1 MPPLCREHQNVSLT
15 SRTSFL
21 RDRSALAHVRD
32 LFKRFA
38 SNAHNLKFFDSL
50 QDATPDIPQPVRSP
64 DGRLTSEHTRVTL
77 MPLRLSVTQSCQILL
92 GPVDLKGFESPPR
105 MRRRNTGPAAEV
117 KPRQFKFAN
126 VPACAMVAHSPT
138 PKSVPQKD
146 NKKMEGSTDD
156 VHLRRMPLV
165 KAGLRQLKNM

>member
-1 MPPLCREHQNVSLT
+1 MFPLT
-15 SRTSFL
+15 SCTLSCVTGLHIRGT
-21 RDRSALAHVRD
+21 
-32 LFKRFA
+32 FKRFA
-38 SNAHNLKFFDSL
+38 SSHSHSLKIFVSL

-64 DGRLTSEHTRVTL
+64 DGKLMSEHTRVTL

-105 MRRRNTGPAAEV
+105 MPRRNTGPDAEV

-126 VPACAMVAHSPT
+126 VPACAMAAHSST
-138 PKSVPQKD
+138 PKSVPQTDK
-146 NKKMEGSTDD
+146 KKMEGSTDD
-156 VHLRRMPLV
+156 MHLRRMPLV